1 MNRWMLCAVVLLVSA
16 DCALA
21 QPNLVSPYATT
32 AAPEP
37 LPAPTPAAEEQ
48 PAKSADDAEA
58 ASEVTPPTADEPL
71 PAPAEVSTWYQ
82 PAYWFGPAPWDS
94 GIELGLNGASGTS
107 DTLSLRTGGYI
118 RRKTDFHKVDLSLY
132 YNHNKADGELTQSN
146 ALLDARHDWTWPDSR
161 WSPFVMSQTFYDEF
175 ADFDL
180 NFNINFG
187 LGYQLIKREAI
198 DLTVRGGTG
207 FSREFGGTP
216 DEWVPEAQ
224 FGASYNH
231 QLSKSQK
238 FYAKSDYFPAWED
251 FGQYRILSEAGL
263 EIEFNQPSNMSL
275 KLGVTDRYDSESG
288 TAPPHNTNY
297 SAMVIW
303 KL

>member
-1 MNRWMLCAVVLLVSA
+1 MNRWLLSAVVLLVSA
-16 DCALA
+16 ECALA
-21 QPNLVSPYATT
+21 QPDLVGPYPTT

-37 LPAPTPAAEEQ
+37 VPTPTPAEEQ
-48 PAKSADDAEA
+48 QSAKSADDAA
-58 ASEVTPPTADEPL
+58 AANETTPLTANEPL
-71 PAPAEVSTWYQ
+71 PAPAEVYTWYQ

-146 ALLDARHDWTWPDSR
+146 ALLDARHDWTRPDSR

-187 LGYQLIKREAI
+187 LGYQLIKRETV

-238 FYAKSDYFPAWED
+238 FYVKSDYFPAWED

-263 EIEFNQPSNMSL
+263 EIELNQPSNMSL
-275 KLGVTDRYDSESG
+275 KLGITDRYDSESG